1 VAVPDLAGGRVERV
15 LDVAAEL
22 LVRWGYQ
29 RVTIDEVARHAGIG
43 KGTVYLHFRTKDALF
58 LTVLLRAERGIAE
71 HMAQRAEDDPRY
83 VLPSRLTGGLYREL
97 SDDPVLRGLFMADV
111 EVLGRLI
118 HEAAETIGEL
128 AARRDRVLDE
138 HFRLLQEAGCLRAD
152 LSRPALLY
160 TFSAVGSGFFFLSGI
175 PGTDGVAGRVGVP
188 NLAVEERIELLE
200 RAIAAAVEVPEP
212 PAAELAHLAPTVA
225 GLYRS
230 LTEHID
236 NEWRRRVR

>member
-1 VAVPDLAGGRVERV
+1 MAVPDLAGPRVERV
-15 LDVAAEL
+15 LDAAAEL

-58 LTVLLRAERGIAE
+58 LTVLLRAERSVAGR
-71 HMAQRAEDDPRY
+71 MAQGADEDPAY
-83 VLPSRLTGGLYREL
+83 VLPSRLTGAFYREFGT
-97 SDDPVLRGLFMADV
+97 DPVLRGLIMADV

-118 HEAAETIGEL
+118 HEAADTLSEL
-128 AARRDRVLDE
+128 TVRRDRVLDE

-152 LSRPALLY
+152 LSRQALLY
-160 TFSAVGSGFFFLSGI
+160 TYSAIGAGFFFLGS
-175 PGTDGVAGRVGVP
+175 VAESDQLTGRIGAP
-188 NLAVEERIELLE
+188 DLPVEERAKLLE
-200 RAIAAAVEVPEP
+200 RAIAAAIEVLEP
-212 PAAELAHLAPTVA
+212 PAAELARIAPTVA